1 MNFNNKTLLKNYYKD
16 YHYWENK
23 IISNDSVLSGYFE
36 NKTITTHSKIIYTGI
51 LNAEKNIIECGFV
64 SYPSIYSALG
74 FIQNIFLST
83 CFFTW
88 FDSFSNEFSIPM
100 ATFDTVIE
108 EVLKREKNIDIN
120 SANFMVNSYE
130 YINSLWNSDEDR
142 KSVV

>member
-83 CFFTW
+83 CFFK
-88 FDSFSNEFSIPM
+88 
-100 ATFDTVIE
+100 
-108 EVLKREKNIDIN
+108 LK
-120 SANFMVNSYE
+120 
-130 YINSLWNSDEDR
+130 
-142 KSVV
+142 